1 MIRNK
6 KIIVLITSLLLIGII
21 AFLLCLGNKKGKNL
35 NNNILIDNNQINDNI
50 QVEKVST
57 YNNPIV
63 PEGFKKVETD
73 FASWKLE
80 SGIPK
85 GWNKGLVIEDDIG
98 NQFVWVPVNLENVV
112 YYPEVEKKF
121 RYNAEDLDINNIED
135 KQILKYGGF
144 YISRYEAGV
153 AKTMQKRLKDISE
166 KTNDIAGIPVSK
178 KGIIPWNF
186 ISLKNSKI
194 NAESMYNN
202 DEIKSGLPTL
212 KQWEYMMVWLY
223 SCKYDVYEDSSSFG
237 NYSNVNFRFSGFY
250 SEDYGE
256 SYRYAENKMKAGTNM
271 ILSTGATDRNMT
283 NNIYDLAGNLWCYT
297 NDYCPINENEILGYY
312 CAGGHFDHKGDW
324 FVAYNYNLKNTV
336 PLEKVG
342 FRMTLHMN

>member
-1 MIRNK
+1 MRK
-6 KIIVLITSLLLIGII
+6 KRIIIFSICLISICLIL
-21 AFLLCLGNKKGKNL
+21 FCLGYWYKKEKNVTS
-35 NNNILIDNNQINDNI
+35 NIKIDEI
-50 QVEKVST
+50 EKVST

-73 FASWKLE
+73 LASWKLE
-80 SGIPK
+80 NGIPK
-85 GWNKGLVIEDDIG
+85 GWNNGLVIEDELG
-98 NQFVWVPVNLENVV
+98 NQFVWVPIDLENLHYDS
-112 YYPEVEKKF
+112 YYLSVRNQYKKELLNIQNNEEV
-121 RYNAEDLDINNIED
+121 
-135 KQILKYGGF
+135 QIVKYGGF
-144 YISRYEAGV
+144 YVARYEAGV

-186 ISLKNSKI
+186 ISLKNAKI

-297 NDYCPINENEILGYY
+297 NDYCPINENEIPGYY

>member
-1 MIRNK
+1 MNK
-6 KIIVLITSLLLIGII
+6 KKVVILIIGLLLIGII
-21 AFLLCLGNKKGKNL
+21 VSFLYFGNKKSEEP
-35 NNNILIDNNQINDNI
+35 NNNTLIDNNLQTNDNI
-50 QVEKVST
+50 QIEKIST

-73 FASWKLE
+73 FASWKLDN
-80 SGIPK
+80 GVPK

-98 NQFVWVPVNLENVV
+98 NQFVWIPVDLEKLE
-112 YYPEVEKKF
+112 YHPYTGKEF
-121 RYNAEDLDINNIED
+121 RYNAKDLDINSIED

-153 AKTMQKRLKDISE
+153 AKAMQKRLKNISD
-166 KTNDIAGIPVSK
+166 KTNDVIDVPVSK

-186 ISLKNSKI
+186 ISLRNAKI
-194 NAESMYNN
+194 NAESMYN
-202 DEIKSGLPTL
+202 DDIKSGLPTL
-212 KQWEYMMVWLY
+212 KQWQYMMVWLDLCGY
-223 SCKYDVYEDSSSFG
+223 NVYVDSSSFG
-237 NYSNVNFRFSGFY
+237 NYSNVNFKFSGFY

-256 SYRYAENKMKAGTNM
+256 SYQYAENKMKASTNM

-283 NNIYDLAGNLWCYT
+283 NNIYDIAGNLWCYT

-312 CAGGHFDHKGDW
+312 CAGGHFDHKGD
-324 FVAYNYNLKNTV
+324 FFAAYNYNLKNTV

-342 FRMTLHMN
+342 FRIVLYLN